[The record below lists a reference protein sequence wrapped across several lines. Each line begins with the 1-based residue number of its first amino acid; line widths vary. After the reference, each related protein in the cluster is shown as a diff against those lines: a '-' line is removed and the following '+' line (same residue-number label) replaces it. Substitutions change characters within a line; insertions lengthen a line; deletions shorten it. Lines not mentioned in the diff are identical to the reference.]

1 MLRQALGSFM
11 GGWYDDVIAMVPCL
25 WWSYPAAT
33 LQLFCRKLVLQ
44 HHPDKHPQNRE
55 AFLWQNLGWEIGPWV
70 FKKVVKR
77 VRKSD
82 WTKQLCTTLVSYM
95 FFFFEILSLSRIPV
109 PFLGRK
115 TICNRFVIQKELE
128 RSTIAQSIG
137 NFSLKVFPPKKSL
150 FGPIFSKIRLPGP
163 NGHVWQA
170 PSSFY
175 SMTFVFSS
183 VDI

>member
-1 MLRQALGSFM
+1 MTMWLQWCHVCDEVILQPHFSFSVGS
-11 GGWYDDVIAMVPCL
+11 WCYSTIQISIHKIVRP
-25 WWSYPAAT
+25 
-33 LQLFCRKLVLQ
+33 FCGKTWG
-44 HHPDKHPQNRE
+44 E
-55 AFLWQNLGWEIGPWV
+55 
-70 FKKVVKR
+70 
-77 VRKSD
+77 KSD
-82 WTKQLCTTLVSYM
+82 HGSSRRLSRGLEKVTEPNSFAQHWSAIC